1 MRETESIET
10 KPTETKFLKGAAA
23 RLRLALLLA
32 AFLALGFGLGYLLAP
47 AQRAV
52 PAMSGAA
59 SPAEE
64 DQLSKFRTEREQLR
78 AMQKSQ
84 LNEII
89 HGGGADGEIIAM
101 AQRQLLSLCRWEE
114 TENTLEGVLRL
125 RGYEDCVVTVHDASV
140 NVLVRTELLTRQDS
154 SLILELVCRESGA
167 QSGNVKIIPIN

>member
-10 KPTETKFLKGAAA
+10 KPTERRFLKRAAA

-32 AFLALGFGLGYLLAP
+32 AFLALGIGLGYLLAP

-52 PAMSGAA
+52 PAMSDAA
-59 SPAEE
+59 SPEE
-64 DQLSKFRTEREQLR
+64 DQLSKFRTDREQLR